1 MSERIITLIDSWLV
15 IVVMG
20 SVYFAAINLWAKRR
34 LAA

>member
-1 MSERIITLIDSWLV
+1 MDERLIALIDSWLV
-15 IVVMG
+15 IVIMG